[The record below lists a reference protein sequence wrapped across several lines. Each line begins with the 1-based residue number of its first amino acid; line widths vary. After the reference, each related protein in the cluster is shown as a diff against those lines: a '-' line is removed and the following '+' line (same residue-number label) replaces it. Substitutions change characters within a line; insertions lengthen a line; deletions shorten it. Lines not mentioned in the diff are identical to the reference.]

1 MKALVFLF
9 LLVLSGCKTIDE
21 SFTTNLKIT
30 STEIEWIVVE
40 NADVF
45 CSEKKNIRVTW
56 FEVITAC
63 AVWRLDF
70 SKCTIYTNKELTHST
85 LGHEIRHC
93 FEGSFH

>member
-9 LLVLSGCKTIDE
+9 LLVLSGCKTISE
-21 SFTTNLKIT
+21 SFTADLKTT
-30 STEIEWIVVE
+30 SIEIEWIVVE
-40 NADVF
+40 DANAF
-45 CSEKKNIRVTW
+45 CNKTKNIRVTW
-56 FEVITAC
+56 FESITAC
-63 AVWRLDF
+63 AEWRLDF